1 MVRYVFIWMP
11 VFLVLGTLVV
21 LSSSVLA
28 LIVFP
33 FVLLLVLAG
42 LVWLVVGVPY
52 MLARAVSRRWHGDG
66 GSPEA
71 AAVAVR
77 VERRD

>member
-1 MVRYVFIWMP
+1 MVRYLFVWMP
-11 VFLVLGTLVV
+11 VFVVLGTLVV

-28 LIVFP
+28 LIVLP

-42 LVWLVVGVPY
+42 IAWLLVGVPY
-52 MLARAVSRRWHGDG
+52 MLARAVSRRLHGDG
-66 GSPEA
+66 ASPET
-71 AAVAVR
+71 AAVSLR